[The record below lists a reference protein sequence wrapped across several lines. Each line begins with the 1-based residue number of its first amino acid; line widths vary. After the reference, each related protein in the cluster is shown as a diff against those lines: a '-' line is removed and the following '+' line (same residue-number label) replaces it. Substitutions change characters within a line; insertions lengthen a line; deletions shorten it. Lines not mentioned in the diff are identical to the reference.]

1 MKGKITRAGKR
12 IITMMLS
19 VIMLAGI
26 IAGIKLDVK
35 ADGRAYFFDF
45 SDSNGFKFAAQETY
59 YSNDTL
65 TFTGFPKPPDG
76 DIYIYMVRW
85 DYYVNSKRVGSSAE
99 MCGENRSEF
108 FVKVPDDSQY
118 DYVKLIDYKPP
129 VPQGGLQVVE
139 FVFNIYYPFTPSQP
153 TATHPSQP
161 TATHPSQPTATHPS
175 HLIAAHPTESSAAP
189 SHECSF
195 QWVTT
200 VEPQPGIDGLE
211 EYKCMFCGMV
221 KESQP
226 IPASM
231 AAVKNLYGF
240 IKDAPE
246 NGNVTIDFG
255 KLHTISD
262 YLLNKMSERSDVTVT
277 VSFEY
282 QSAKYEITFPPGTDY
297 APVLED
303 EDTMYGYFGVAERLG
318 LTVEAK

>member
-1 MKGKITRAGKR
+1 MEGKITGTGKR
-12 IITMMLS
+12 IMTMMLS
-19 VIMLAGI
+19 VIMVTGIFAGM
-26 IAGIKLDVK
+26 KLEV
-35 ADGRAYFFDF
+35 RAAKTYSFDL
-45 SDSNGFKFAAQETY
+45 SDHGGFMSALQNTY
-59 YSNDTL
+59 YSDDTL
-65 TFTGFPKPPDG
+65 FFTGFSQPPAG
-76 DIYIYMVRW
+76 DSYSYIVRW
-85 DYYVNSKRVGSSAE
+85 DYIYNSKRVGSSITT
-99 MCGENRSEF
+99 CGENLSN
-108 FVKVPDDSQY
+108 VSITIPNDSQY
-118 DYVKLIDYKPP
+118 DYAKLVDYTPP
-129 VPQGGLQVVE
+129 TVSQGPIQVVE

-153 TATHPSQP
+153 TVTPPSQP
-161 TATHPSQPTATHPS
+161 TA
-175 HLIAAHPTESSAAP
+175 AHSTESSAAP

-211 EYKCMFCGMV
+211 EYKCMSCGMV

-277 VSFEY
+277 ISFEY
-282 QSAKYEITFPPGTDY
+282 QSA
-297 APVLED
+297 
-303 EDTMYGYFGVAERLG
+303 
-318 LTVEAK
+318 

>member
-1 MKGKITRAGKR
+1 MEGKITGTGKR
-12 IITMMLS
+12 IMTMMLS
-19 VIMLAGI
+19 VIMVTGIFAGM
-26 IAGIKLDVK
+26 KLEV
-35 ADGRAYFFDF
+35 RAAKNYSFDLV
-45 SDSNGFKFAAQETY
+45 SPGSFAFALQNTY
-59 YSNDTL
+59 YSDDTL
-65 TFTGFPKPPDG
+65 VFTGFSKPPAG
-76 DIYIYMVRW
+76 DTYIYIVRW
-85 DYYVNSKRVGSSAE
+85 DYIYNSKRVGSSITT
-99 MCGENRSEF
+99 CGENLSN
-108 FVKVPDDSQY
+108 VSITIPNDSQY
-118 DYVKLIDYKPP
+118 DYAKLVEYKPP
-129 VPQGGLQVVE
+129 AVSQGPIQVVE

-153 TATHPSQP
+153 TVTPPSQP
-161 TATHPSQPTATHPS
+161 TA
-175 HLIAAHPTESSAAP
+175 AHSTESSAAP

-211 EYKCMFCGMV
+211 EYKCMSCGMV

-231 AAVKNLYGF
+231 ATVKNLYGF

-277 VSFEY
+277 ISFEY
-282 QSAKYEITFPPGTDY
+282 QSAQYEITFPSGTDY
-297 APVLED
+297 SAVLED
-303 EDTMYGYFGVAERLG
+303 EDTMYGYFGVAARLG

>member
-1 MKGKITRAGKR
+1 MEGKITGTGKR
-12 IITMMLS
+12 IMTMMLS
-19 VIMLAGI
+19 VIMVTGIFAGM
-26 IAGIKLDVK
+26 KLEV
-35 ADGRAYFFDF
+35 RAAKNYSIDL
-45 SDSNGFKFAAQETY
+45 SDPGSFMYALQNTY
-59 YSNDTL
+59 YSDDTL
-65 TFTGFPKPPDG
+65 VFIGFSQPPAG
-76 DIYIYMVRW
+76 DKYIYIVRW
-85 DYYVNSKRVGSSAE
+85 DYIYNSKRVGSSITT
-99 MCGENRSEF
+99 CGENLSN
-108 FVKVPDDSQY
+108 VSITIPNDSQY
-118 DYVKLIDYKPP
+118 DYAKLVEYKPP
-129 VPQGGLQVVE
+129 AVSQGPIQVVE

-153 TATHPSQP
+153 TVTPPSQP
-161 TATHPSQPTATHPS
+161 TA
-175 HLIAAHPTESSAAP
+175 AHSTESSAAP

-211 EYKCMFCGMV
+211 EYKCMSCGMV

-231 AAVKNLYGF
+231 ATVKNLYGF

-277 VSFEY
+277 ISFEY
-282 QSAKYEITFPPGTDY
+282 QSAQYEITFPSGTDY
-297 APVLED
+297 SAVLED
-303 EDTMYGYFGVAERLG
+303 EDTMYGYFGVAARLG

>member
-45 SDSNGFKFAAQETY
+45 SDSNGFKSAAQETY

-153 TATHPSQP
+153 TATHPS
-161 TATHPSQPTATHPS
+161 

-195 QWVTT
+195 QWETP

>member
-1 MKGKITRAGKR
+1 MEGKITGTGKR
-12 IITMMLS
+12 IMTMMLS
-19 VIMLAGI
+19 VIMVTGIFAGM
-26 IAGIKLDVK
+26 KLEV
-35 ADGRAYFFDF
+35 RAAKNYSFDL
-45 SDSNGFKFAAQETY
+45 SDLSGFMSALQNTY
-59 YSNDTL
+59 YSDDTL
-65 TFTGFPKPPDG
+65 FFTGFSQPPAG
-76 DIYIYMVRW
+76 DRYRYIVRW
-85 DYYVNSKRVGSSAE
+85 DYILNSKRVGSSIDT
-99 MCGENRSEF
+99 CGENLSEVF
-108 FVKVPDDSQY
+108 IKIPNDSQY
-118 DYVKLIDYKPP
+118 DYAKLVDYTPP
-129 VPQGGLQVVE
+129 TVSQGPIQVVE
-139 FVFNIYYPFTPSQP
+139 FVFHIYYPFTPSQP
-153 TATHPSQP
+153 TVTPPSQP
-161 TATHPSQPTATHPS
+161 TA
-175 HLIAAHPTESSAAP
+175 AHSTESSAAP

-211 EYKCMFCGMV
+211 EYKCLSCGMV

-277 VSFEY
+277 ISFEY
-282 QSAKYEITFPPGTDY
+282 QSAKYEITFPSGTDY
-297 APVLED
+297 SSVLED
-303 EDTMYGYFGVAERLG
+303 EDTMYGYFGVAARLG

>member
-1 MKGKITRAGKR
+1 MEGKITGTGKR
-12 IITMMLS
+12 IMTMMLS
-19 VIMLAGI
+19 VIMVTGIFAGM
-26 IAGIKLDVK
+26 KLEV
-35 ADGRAYFFDF
+35 RAAKNYSIDL
-45 SDSNGFKFAAQETY
+45 SDPGSFMYALQNTY
-59 YSNDTL
+59 YSDDTL
-65 TFTGFPKPPDG
+65 VFTGFSQPPAG
-76 DIYIYMVRW
+76 DKYIYIVRW
-85 DYYVNSKRVGSSAE
+85 DYIYNSKRVGSSITT
-99 MCGENRSEF
+99 CGENLSN
-108 FVKVPDDSQY
+108 VSITIPNDSQY
-118 DYVKLIDYKPP
+118 DYAKLVDYTPP
-129 VPQGGLQVVE
+129 TVSQGGVQVVE

-153 TATHPSQP
+153 TVTPPSQP
-161 TATHPSQPTATHPS
+161 TA
-175 HLIAAHPTESSAAP
+175 AHSTESSAAP

-211 EYKCMFCGMV
+211 EYQCMSCGMV

-231 AAVKNLYGF
+231 ATVKNLYGF

-277 VSFEY
+277 ISFEY
-282 QSAKYEITFPPGTDY
+282 QSAQYEITFPSGTDY
-297 APVLED
+297 SAVLED
-303 EDTMYGYFGVAERLG
+303 EDTMYGYFGVAARLG

>member
-1 MKGKITRAGKR
+1 MEGKITGTGKR
-12 IITMMLS
+12 IMTMMLS
-19 VIMLAGI
+19 VIMVTGIFAGM
-26 IAGIKLDVK
+26 KLEV
-35 ADGRAYFFDF
+35 RAAKNYSIDL
-45 SDSNGFKFAAQETY
+45 SDPGSFMFALQNTY
-59 YSNDTL
+59 YSDDTL
-65 TFTGFPKPPDG
+65 VFTGFSQPPAG
-76 DIYIYMVRW
+76 DKYIYIVRW
-85 DYYVNSKRVGSSAE
+85 DYIYNSKRVGSSITT
-99 MCGENRSEF
+99 CGENLSN
-108 FVKVPDDSQY
+108 VSITIPNDSQY
-118 DYVKLIDYKPP
+118 DYAKLVDYTPP
-129 VPQGGLQVVE
+129 TVSQGPIQVVE

-153 TATHPSQP
+153 TVTPPSQP
-161 TATHPSQPTATHPS
+161 TA
-175 HLIAAHPTESSAAP
+175 AHSTESSAAP

-211 EYKCMFCGMV
+211 EYKCMSCGMV

-231 AAVKNLYGF
+231 ATVKNLYGF

-277 VSFEY
+277 ISFEY
-282 QSAKYEITFPPGTDY
+282 QSAQYEITFPSGTDY
-297 APVLED
+297 STVLED
-303 EDTMYGYFGVAERLG
+303 EDTMYGYFGVAARLG

>member
-1 MKGKITRAGKR
+1 MVDYT
-12 IITMMLS
+12 
-19 VIMLAGI
+19 
-26 IAGIKLDVK
+26 
-35 ADGRAYFFDF
+35 
-45 SDSNGFKFAAQETY
+45 
-59 YSNDTL
+59 
-65 TFTGFPKPPDG
+65 PPT
-76 DIYIYMVRW
+76 V
-85 DYYVNSKRVGSSAE
+85 
-99 MCGENRSEF
+99 
-108 FVKVPDDSQY
+108 SQG
-118 DYVKLIDYKPP
+118 P
-129 VPQGGLQVVE
+129 VQFVE

-153 TATHPSQP
+153 TVTPPSQP
-161 TATHPSQPTATHPS
+161 TA
-175 HLIAAHPTESSAAP
+175 AHSTESSAAP

-211 EYKCMFCGMV
+211 EYQCMSCGRV

-231 AAVKNLYGF
+231 ATVKNLYGF

-277 VSFEY
+277 ISFEY
-282 QSAKYEITFPPGTDY
+282 QSAKYEITFPSGTDY
-297 APVLED
+297 SSVLED
-303 EDTMYGYFGVAERLG
+303 EDTMYGYFGIAARLG

>member
-1 MKGKITRAGKR
+1 MEGKITGTGKR
-12 IITMMLS
+12 IMTMMLS
-19 VIMLAGI
+19 VIMVTGIFAGM
-26 IAGIKLDVK
+26 KLEV
-35 ADGRAYFFDF
+35 RAAKNYSIDL
-45 SDSNGFKFAAQETY
+45 SDPGSFTFALQNTY
-59 YSNDTL
+59 YSDDTL
-65 TFTGFPKPPDG
+65 VFTGFSKPPAG
-76 DIYIYMVRW
+76 DTYIYRVRW
-85 DYYVNSKRVGSSAE
+85 DYIYNSKRVGSSITT
-99 MCGENRSEF
+99 CGENLSN
-108 FVKVPDDSQY
+108 VSITIPNDSQY
-118 DYVKLIDYKPP
+118 DYAKLVDYTPP
-129 VPQGGLQVVE
+129 TVSQGPIQVVE
-139 FVFNIYYPFTPSQP
+139 FVFHIYYPFTPSQP
-153 TATHPSQP
+153 TVTPPSQP
-161 TATHPSQPTATHPS
+161 TA
-175 HLIAAHPTESSAAP
+175 AHSTESSAAP

-211 EYKCMFCGMV
+211 EYKCMSCGMV

-231 AAVKNLYGF
+231 ATVKNLYGF

-297 APVLED
+297 VPVLED
-303 EDTMYGYFGVAERLG
+303 EDTMYGYFGVAARLG

>member
-1 MKGKITRAGKR
+1 MEGKITGTGKR
-12 IITMMLS
+12 IMTMMLS
-19 VIMLAGI
+19 VIMVTAIFAGM
-26 IAGIKLDVK
+26 KLEV
-35 ADGRAYFFDF
+35 RAAKNYSFDLV
-45 SDSNGFKFAAQETY
+45 SPGGFTFALQNTY
-59 YSNDTL
+59 YSDDTL
-65 TFTGFPKPPDG
+65 VFTGFSKPPAG
-76 DIYIYMVRW
+76 DTYIYIVRW
-85 DYYVNSKRVGSSAE
+85 DYIYNSKRVGSSITT
-99 MCGENRSEF
+99 CGENLSE
-108 FVKVPDDSQY
+108 VSITVPNDSQY
-118 DYVKLIDYKPP
+118 DYAKLIDYKPP
-129 VPQGGLQVVE
+129 TVSQGGVQVVE

-153 TATHPSQP
+153 TVTPPSQP
-161 TATHPSQPTATHPS
+161 TA
-175 HLIAAHPTESSAAP
+175 AHSTESSAAP

-211 EYKCMFCGMV
+211 EYKCMSCGMV

-231 AAVKNLYGF
+231 ATVKNLYGF

-277 VSFEY
+277 ISFEY
-282 QSAKYEITFPPGTDY
+282 QSAQYEITFPSGTDY
-297 APVLED
+297 SAVLED
-303 EDTMYGYFGVAERLG
+303 EDTMYGYFGVAARLG

>member
-1 MKGKITRAGKR
+1 MEGKIAGTGKR
-12 IITMMLS
+12 IMTLMLS
-19 VIMLAGI
+19 VIMVAGI
-26 IAGIKLDVK
+26 FAGIKLDVRA
-35 ADGRAYFFDF
+35 ADYSFDL
-45 SDSNGFKFAAQETY
+45 SSPGGFTLATEKTY

-65 TFTGFPKPPDG
+65 VFTGFTKPPAG
-76 DIYIYMVRW
+76 DTYIYIVRW
-85 DYYVNSKRVGSSAE
+85 DYFVNSKCVGNSITT
-99 MCGENRSEF
+99 CGENLS
-108 FVKVPDDSQY
+108 KVSITVPNDSQY

-129 VPQGGLQVVE
+129 TVSQGGIQFVE
-139 FVFNIYYPFTPSQP
+139 FVFHIYYPFTPSQP
-153 TATHPSQP
+153 TVTPPSQP
-161 TATHPSQPTATHPS
+161 TA
-175 HLIAAHPTESSAAP
+175 AHPAESSAAP

-211 EYKCMFCGMV
+211 EYQCMSCGMV

-231 AAVKNLYGF
+231 GAVKNLYGF

-277 VSFEY
+277 ISFEY
-282 QSAKYEITFPPGTDY
+282 QSAQYEITFPSGTDY
-297 APVLED
+297 SAVLED
-303 EDTMYGYFGVAERLG
+303 EDTMYGYFGIAARLG

>member
-1 MKGKITRAGKR
+1 MEGKITGTGKR
-12 IITMMLS
+12 IMTMMLS
-19 VIMLAGI
+19 VIMVTAIFAGM
-26 IAGIKLDVK
+26 KLEV
-35 ADGRAYFFDF
+35 RAAKNYSFDLV
-45 SDSNGFKFAAQETY
+45 SPGGFTFALQNTY
-59 YSNDTL
+59 YSDDTL
-65 TFTGFPKPPDG
+65 VFTGFSKPPAG
-76 DIYIYMVRW
+76 DTYIYIVRW
-85 DYYVNSKRVGSSAE
+85 DYFVNSKCVGHSIKT
-99 MCGENRSEF
+99 CGENLSE
-108 FVKVPDDSQY
+108 VSITVPNDSQY
-118 DYVKLIDYKPP
+118 DYAKLIDYKPP
-129 VPQGGLQVVE
+129 TVSQGGVQVVE

-153 TATHPSQP
+153 TA
-161 TATHPSQPTATHPS
+161 
-175 HLIAAHPTESSAAP
+175 AHSTESSAAP

-211 EYKCMFCGMV
+211 EYKCMSCGMV

-231 AAVKNLYGF
+231 ATVKNLYGF

-277 VSFEY
+277 ISFEY
-282 QSAKYEITFPPGTDY
+282 QSAQYEITFPSGTDY
-297 APVLED
+297 SSVLED
-303 EDTMYGYFGVAERLG
+303 EDTMYGYFGVAAKLG